1 MLISMTG
8 YGRATGSVRNQQ
20 IRVEIKSV
28 NSKFSEFRFRL
39 PALIK
44 DKEFEIRKLLTT
56 AIDRGK
62 VDFLIEQI
70 NGDSDEIHID
80 KNKFVKYADAIKALA
95 RQTGLKDDQI
105 LSSILLLPDVVGA
118 IDEPLKDEEY
128 AQIENTIQKAIEEFN
143 QFRKHEGMVL
153 ADVIKQNVM
162 VIQGLLEKVGSLE
175 TNRSDQLKQRLH
187 KMMLEFSSR
196 PDYDS
201 NRFEQELIYYME
213 KMDFTEEKVRLGQH
227 CKFFIEKLMLPMS
240 NGRELN
246 FISQEMG
253 REINT
258 LGSKAQDH
266 TIQHIV
272 VAMKDELEKIKEQ
285 LANVV

>member
-8 YGRATGSVRNQQ
+8 FGRASGSVRNQQ

-44 DKEFEIRKLLTT
+44 DKEFEIRKLLTG

-70 NGDSDEIHID
+70 YGDSDDIHID
-80 KNKFVKYADAIKALA
+80 KNKFVKYAEVIKSLA
-95 RQTGLKDDQI
+95 RQTGLNEDHI
-105 LSSILLLPDVVGA
+105 LSSILTLPDVVGA
-118 IDEPLKDEEY
+118 IDEPLSDTEWSE
-128 AQIENTIQKAIEEFN
+128 IEITIQKAIEEFN

-153 ADVIKQNVM
+153 AGVIRQNVTL
-162 VIQGLLEKVGSLE
+162 IQNLLEKIESLE
-175 TNRSDQLKQRLH
+175 SNRSEQLKLRLH
-187 KMMLEFSSR
+187 KMITEFSSR

-213 KMDFTEEKVRLGQH
+213 KMDFTEEKVRLDKH
-227 CKFFIEKLMLPMS
+227 CKFFIEKLMLPAS

-266 TIQHIV
+266 TIQHLV